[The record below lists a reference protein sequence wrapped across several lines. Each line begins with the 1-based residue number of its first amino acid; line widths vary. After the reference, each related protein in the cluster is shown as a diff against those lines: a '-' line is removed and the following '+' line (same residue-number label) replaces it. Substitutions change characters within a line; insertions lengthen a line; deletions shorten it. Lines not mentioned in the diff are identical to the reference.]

1 MPVSLRPPSTT
12 ARTFRLC
19 SRVRCAMLSA
29 SCSIET
35 PAFTRRTL
43 DWLRTSLL
51 KGMSREGDS
60 VIFWTFVICTL
71 HNEPP
76 GDSLLARNPSRK
88 APAPLTLAESW
99 EGSTSRRLVGDHRC
113 IRSRRLSHVGGKA
126 KQIIR
131 SLACLRRCTH
141 DGAIIF
147 PQDFEPGADVVG
159 VANGRH

>member
-1 MPVSLRPPSTT
+1 MPVSLPSPSTT

-71 HNEPP
+71 HDGPP
-76 GDSLLARNPSRK
+76 GDSLLAFNPSRK
-88 APAPLTLAESW
+88 ASAPLTLV
-99 EGSTSRRLVGDHRC
+99 GSAGLDVTPVRDR
-113 IRSRRLSHVGGKA
+113 
-126 KQIIR
+126 Q
-131 SLACLRRCTH
+131 
-141 DGAIIF
+141 
-147 PQDFEPGADVVG
+147 PGAP
-159 VANGRH
+159 